1 MQIYFAIAGAE
12 SVCNGGFRSVR
23 EGLCNAKGLPYFG
36 RRFFRSVRNDKTEF
50 YIFGAVCRRTGRQ
63 PVRFGTRVVPVAAEW
78 SIFLPS
84 ALFEP
89 KKYRNFDNL

>member
-12 SVCNGGFRSVR
+12 SVCNGGEFIGGGVW
-23 EGLCNAKGLPYFG
+23 EMQKGLPYFG

-78 SIFLPS
+78 SIFF
-84 ALFEP
+84 AVGAV
-89 KKYRNFDNL
+89 